1 MEADSIFDVVKRLH
15 FITPFRDFW
24 FRGSSNIDYGL
35 LPGIIWREAMDRES
49 TYVHKFL
56 VRYQAYTDKS
66 VSNPWERYAL
76 MQHHGLPTRLIDWTS
91 SPFNALFFALNQD
104 PDKNTD
110 RVIWMLDPRSFNKY
124 FHDSESII
132 CPAVLE
138 STEIRID
145 ENDKNSKTWNV
156 DSYLPQILDKHDHYK
171 LPEKPIAMDSP
182 FSNKRLAAQHGRFTL
197 HGSNT
202 ESLDS
207 QLKGCPDDKVLSAII
222 LKTKDRLPQFVE
234 QLDSIGINEETIY
247 QDLDSMVRNIIRL
260 DSRDDWMH
268 KVDLT
273 N

>member
-1 MEADSIFDVVKRLH
+1 MNTIEADSIFDVVKRLH
-15 FITPFRDFW
+15 YITPIKDFW

-35 LPGIIWREAMDRES
+35 LPGIIWREAMDREG
-49 TYVHKFL
+49 TYVHNFL

-76 MQHHGLPTRLIDWTS
+76 MQHHGLPTRLLDWTS
-91 SPFNALFFALNQD
+91 SPLNAIFFALNQD

-156 DSYLPQILDKHDHYK
+156 DSYLPQILDKHDH
-171 LPEKPIAMDSP
+171 
-182 FSNKRLAAQHGRFTL
+182 
-197 HGSNT
+197 
-202 ESLDS
+202 
-207 QLKGCPDDKVLSAII
+207 
-222 LKTKDRLPQFVE
+222 
-234 QLDSIGINEETIY
+234 
-247 QDLDSMVRNIIRL
+247 
-260 DSRDDWMH
+260 
-268 KVDLT
+268 
-273 N
+273 